1 LLAGQHGS
9 TVMGEIQKYHLVLGD
24 LRSRERLL
32 VAFSGG
38 VDSSLLVC
46 AASEALGDRCLAVTV
61 RSPLHPEW
69 EAAQASAVADHLG
82 VRHHIVEMN
91 ELDREE
97 FRRNPPNRC
106 YLCKL
111 RRLKALVRFAK
122 DHGYAVVAEGSNA
135 DDSRDFRP
143 GSRAV
148 RELGVLSPLADA
160 GLTKTEIR
168 ELARMKGLPN
178 WDAPAM
184 ACLASRVPYR
194 TALSPRILKQVN
206 NAEQGLREMG
216 FRIVRVRHHGDVGRV
231 ELPIDELHRAL
242 RREKREKI
250 VSVLKEAGYRYV
262 SLDLEGYR
270 TGAMNEVL
278 DSKETEGKDI
288 GDKGSE

>member
-1 LLAGQHGS
+1 MRQTTNIES
-9 TVMGEIQKYHLVLGD
+9 KYQKLI
-24 LRSRERLL
+24 ERLRETHAVI

-38 VDSSLLVC
+38 VDSSLLLC
-46 AASEALGDRCLAVTV
+46 AAHEALGDRCLAVTV

-82 VRHHIVEMN
+82 FRHHIVEMN

-111 RRLKALVRFAK
+111 RRLEALVRFAE
-122 DHGYAVVAEGSNA
+122 DHGYAAVAEGSNA
-135 DDSRDFRP
+135 DDAGDYRP
-143 GSRAV
+143 GTRAV
-148 RELGVLSPLADA
+148 HELGVLSPLADA

-184 ACLASRVPYR
+184 ACLASRVPYH
-194 TALSPRILKQVN
+194 TPLSPRILEQVN

-231 ELPIDELHRAL
+231 ELPVEELPRAL
-242 RREKREKI
+242 GREKREKI
-250 VSVLKEAGYRYV
+250 VSAVKEAGYRYV

-278 DSKETEGKDI
+278 DSKDTEGKDI
-288 GDKGSE
+288 NTKGST